1 VLPGFLA
8 HESCEYLFPIISEA
22 SLTILEL
29 SVKTITCNL
38 PDSLYNALVERM
50 GTDKASCDHVV
61 SMALSQCLGRPIH
74 TLFQVSTSAALVEGL
89 YQGAVRVSRLLR
101 HGDFGLGTFV
111 DLDGEMVVLEGVCY
125 RVASDGVAT
134 NVEGDR
140 LIPYAVVTRFNAEF
154 AKQSEQVSS
163 FSELV
168 AVCDGL
174 RSTENVFYAFRI
186 TGRFSFVKTRVMKAV
201 PHGTG
206 LKDASSGQEEFNF
219 EDQEGT
225 LVGLWSPGFAGSF
238 TVPGYHFHFL
248 SEDRKRG
255 GHVLEC
261 RAVDVTIDGCAMHEM
276 HVSLPETAEFL
287 QADLSRDPSNDLMS
301 AERNHES

>member
-1 VLPGFLA
+1 
-8 HESCEYLFPIISEA
+8 
-22 SLTILEL
+22 
-29 SVKTITCNL
+29 VKRIECNL
-38 PDSLYNALVERM
+38 PDSLYEALMERM
-50 GTDKASCDHVV
+50 RTDKTSCDHVV
-61 SMALSQCLGRPIH
+61 STALSQCLGKPLH

-89 YQGAVRVSRLLR
+89 YQGAVQVSRLLR

-125 RVASDGVAT
+125 RVASDGMVT
-134 NVEGDR
+134 NVDGDC
-140 LIPYAVVTRFNAEF
+140 LVPYAVVTRFSAEF
-154 AKQSEQVSS
+154 AGPSQKVNS

-174 RSTENVFYAFRI
+174 RSSQNAFYAFRVE
-186 TGRFSFVKTRVMKAV
+186 GKFSFVKTRVMKEV
-201 PHGTG
+201 PHGRG
-206 LKDASSGQEEFNF
+206 LKAASSAQEEFKL

-238 TVPGYHFHFL
+238 SVPGYHFHFL
-248 SEDRKRG
+248 SADRKKG

-261 RAVDVTIDGCAMHEM
+261 RADDVRIDGCAMYEM

-287 QADLSRDPSNDLMS
+287 QADLSRDPSEDLMS

>member
-1 VLPGFLA
+1 
-8 HESCEYLFPIISEA
+8 
-22 SLTILEL
+22 
-29 SVKTITCNL
+29 VKTITCTI
-38 PDSLYNALVERM
+38 PDSLYDALVERM
-50 GTDKASCDHVV
+50 ETDKASCDHVV
-61 SMALSQCLGRPIH
+61 STALSQCLGRPIH

-101 HGDFGLGTFV
+101 HGDFGLGTFI

-125 RVASDGVAT
+125 RVASDGAVT

-140 LIPYAVVTRFNAEF
+140 LIPYAVVTRFSAEF
-154 AKQSEQVSS
+154 ARRSQQINS

-168 AVCDGL
+168 AVCDRL
-174 RSTENVFYAFRI
+174 RSTENVFYAFRVA
-186 TGRFSFVKTRVMKAV
+186 GKFSFVKTRVMKAV

-206 LKDASSGQEEFNF
+206 LKAASSGQEEFNF

-238 TVPGYHFHFL
+238 SVPGYHFHFL
-248 SEDRKRG
+248 SADRKRG

-261 RAVDVTIDGCAMHEM
+261 RAVNVTIDGCAMHEM

-287 QADLSRDPSNDLMS
+287 KADLSRDPSDDLIS
-301 AERNHES
+301 AERNHEP